1 MKRFLF
7 VLITALMLSS
17 CSSENVNSYVD
28 IEKTNEKINI
38 QKADENDENISIDDK
53 AKIFM
58 QNCSIASNHII
69 ICEQDNKNSIN
80 INTGEISSLCDI
92 PGCAHDIN
100 NSKGCLEF
108 QTLNNPI
115 CSNQGFYYT
124 NYSEPGKLHYK
135 TGNEDKV
142 VYENS
147 FFTEKDKEIDP
158 DAKNAFSMFVRDN
171 KMYIVGQV
179 YFYTVDLKTFKQTC
193 EPVVITD
200 SPIWN
205 ADVYDEYFY
214 ITNENLELIRYDMK
228 NRKKEKM
235 SDKVWRIQANRK
247 GLYYIKSD
255 GEQQSL
261 FFTKN
266 GEKNETKLISDVGL
280 NMYVTESSIYYTSK
294 DGIYKSDP
302 EGKNAVKIE
311 LSLTYDNGEKYYMQD
326 SRNIQMITCPSSDH
340 IYLLDYKHSTGEK
353 CYNALF
359 SIDKKTNECKAISL
373 GIWYQP
379 VGGNEEILS
388 Y

>member
-1 MKRFLF
+1 MKRFIFIIITVLLF
-7 VLITALMLSS
+7 SS
-17 CSSENVNSYVD
+17 CSSDSANSYVD
-28 IEKTNEKINI
+28 VEKTNERINVE
-38 QKADENDENISIDDK
+38 KNNEENINIDDK
-53 AKIFM
+53 AKIFLS
-58 QNCSIASNHII
+58 NCSIASNHII
-69 ICEQDNKNSIN
+69 LCEQDNKKRIDL
-80 INTGEISSLCDI
+80 NTGEISSLCDI

-100 NSKGCLEF
+100 NSKGCIEF
-108 QTLNNPI
+108 QPLNNLI
-115 CSNQGFYYT
+115 CSSQGIYYT

-135 TGNEDKV
+135 TDNEDKV

-147 FFTEKDKEIDP
+147 FFTEKEKEIDP
-158 DAKNAFSMFVRDN
+158 DAKTAFSMFVRDD

-235 SDKVWRIQANRK
+235 SDKVWRIQANSK

-266 GEKNETKLISDVGL
+266 GEKSETKLIPDVGL
-280 NMYVTESSIYYTSK
+280 NMYVTESNIYYTSK

-311 LSLTYDNGEKYYMQD
+311 LSLTYDNGEKYNLQD
-326 SRNIQMITCPSSDH
+326 SRDIQLITCPSSAH
-340 IYLLDYKHSTGEK
+340 IYLLDYKKTTGEK

-359 SIDKKTNECKAISL
+359 SIDKKTNDCKAISL

-379 VGGNEEILS
+379 IGGNEEILS